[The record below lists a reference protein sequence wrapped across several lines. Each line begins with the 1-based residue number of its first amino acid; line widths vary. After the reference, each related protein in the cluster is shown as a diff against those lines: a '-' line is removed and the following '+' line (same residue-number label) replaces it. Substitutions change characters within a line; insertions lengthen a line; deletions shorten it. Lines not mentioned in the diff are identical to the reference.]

1 MLKRN
6 LINWGI
12 DKGGIMVVLCITLC
26 ICSLIYYGVVIGIF
40 MLDEYTNK
48 NEFIIDL
55 IPFYAIYRICK
66 KNFDKLEG

>member
-1 MLKRN
+1 
-6 LINWGI
+6 
-12 DKGGIMVVLCITLC
+12 
-26 ICSLIYYGVVIGIF
+26 